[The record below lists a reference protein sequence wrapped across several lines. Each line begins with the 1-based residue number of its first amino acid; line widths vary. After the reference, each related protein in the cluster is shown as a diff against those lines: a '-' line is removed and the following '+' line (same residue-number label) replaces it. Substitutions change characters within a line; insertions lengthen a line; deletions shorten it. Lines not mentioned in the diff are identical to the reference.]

1 MRFDM
6 SKLKEISSQWET
18 LEDAEEALRKKEE
31 AEIKQK
37 RCVWLVAA
45 VCRLFFFPRF
55 FFTTF
60 LLSIRRS
67 ILLKKNLCTRLSTV
81 LLSCCLSV
89 SLLVIYSRI
98 DMLRTMAGRADGEPP
113 KLRVPFFS

>member
-45 VCRLFFFPRF
+45 VCRLFFFPPIFLPLF
-55 FFTTF
+55 F
-60 LLSIRRS
+60 
-67 ILLKKNLCTRLSTV
+67 
-81 LLSCCLSV
+81 CL
-89 SLLVIYSRI
+89 Y
-98 DMLRTMAGRADGEPP
+98 AG
-113 KLRVPFFS
+113 VFS